1 MTRKTLAEQK
11 KIGILYSEDFE
22 KTSIEKIIIKIP
34 EDSSNIEKEELFSKS
49 FLDKYYEDGFQN
61 GIKEEKK
68 NNNIEKDFIESLL
81 NVFHSMEK
89 EILEQKKQISKEIS
103 FAIIYC
109 IANLFPNLY
118 EKYGEKD
125 SEIIF
130 QKIYPF
136 INKNSYVNL
145 SCSKQFFFKIE
156 ELVPESFKETINLN
170 IDEAMKNGEFS
181 IVWDTGSLSR
191 NSSKYIEKIISEILC
206 FNKERKEENAR
217 ER

>member
-49 FLDKYYEDGFQN
+49 CLDKYYEDGFQN
-61 GIKEEKK
+61 GIREEKN
-68 NNNIEKDFIESLL
+68 NNNIEKDFIKSLL
-81 NVFHSMEK
+81 NIFFSIEK

-103 FAIIYC
+103 FTIMAC

-136 INKNSYVNL
+136 INKNSHVNL